1 MIASRLGRACGPGK
15 LVKVQ
20 RGGGPGQ
27 WVLTYTDARAKRHR
41 VALSTDK
48 QVAERRR
55 IELIRAR
62 DLELAGLGTVEGMSM
77 PLDDLRAAYLADL
90 VLRVG
95 AKQLR
100 SRTDSLARVLAAISA
115 TRVRDLRVVDIQRYQ
130 RERLAQGVAN
140 RTVNV
145 DTGALASMLNWAVGA
160 QLVAENPIKTLKP
173 LPTSERHQRRVRRAL
188 SEDEVE
194 RLLAAAAEDD
204 AECAA
209 RLAATRTIEVHG
221 RGARHAARLRP
232 ERVPQAPLWR
242 ALLTT
247 AARWGELTRVT
258 WLDLDA
264 DRRALTLRAATTKS
278 GRARVIP
285 LPQSLV
291 DELLALRAVHQ
302 RVRMRLAQPADR
314 VFLSP
319 DGADWAEYTTN
330 GRRLLRR
337 VLDRAGIAR
346 CDALGRVVDIHA
358 LRHTGATRMA
368 RRGVPLVVA
377 QRVLGHAS
385 PEMTAKVYT
394 HLGLEDLRG
403 AVEGVSEPR
412 RAGGVP
418 VTIRVARS

>member
-1 MIASRLGRACGPGK
+1 MILSRLGRAYGPGK
-15 LVKVQ
+15 LDKVQ
-20 RGGGPGQ
+20 RGNGPGQ
-27 WVLTYTDARAKRHR
+27 WVLTYTDGRGKRR
-41 VALSTDK
+41 RIAVSTDK

-55 IELIRAR
+55 AELIRAR
-62 DLELAGLGTVEGMSM
+62 DLELAGLGSVEGQST
-77 PLDDLRAAYLADL
+77 PLADLRDQYLADL
-90 VLRVG
+90 ALRVG

-100 SRTDSLARVLAAISA
+100 SRTDSLARVLAALEA
-115 TRVRDLRVVDIQRYQ
+115 TRVRDLRVVDVQRYQ
-130 RERLAQGVAN
+130 RERLAQGVAH

-160 QLVAENPIKTLKP
+160 QLIAENPVRSLKP

-194 RLLAAAAEDD
+194 RFLAAAAEDD

-209 RLAATRTIEVHG
+209 RLSASRTIELHG
-221 RGARHAARLRP
+221 RGIGYATRPRP

-264 DRRALTLRAATTKS
+264 DQRALTLRAATTKS

-319 DGADWAEYTTN
+319 DGADWADYTTN

-346 CDALGRVVDIHA
+346 RDALGRVVDIHA
-358 LRHTGATRMA
+358 LRHTAATGMA

-403 AVEGVSEPR
+403 AVEGVS
-412 RAGGVP
+412 AVP
-418 VTIRVARS
+418 QRLREAAT

>member
-1 MIASRLGRACGPGK
+1 VINLDTTRRGRALSAGR
-15 LVKVQ
+15 LVKQQ
-20 RGGGPGQ
+20 RGDGPQRYVLSYTTAAGQ
-27 WVLTYTDARAKRHR
+27 RRR
-41 VALSTDK
+41 IALSTDAR
-48 QVAERRR
+48 VAQQMRSQ
-55 IELIRAR
+55 IIAQR
-62 DLELAGLGTVEGMSM
+62 DLEAAGLAPISGMSM
-77 PLDDLRAAYLADL
+77 ELARLRDAYLVDL
-90 VLRVG
+90 ELRVG

-100 SRTDSLARVLAAISA
+100 SRTDSLARVLAALTA
-115 TRVRDLRVVDIQRYQ
+115 TRVRDLRVADVQRYQ

-145 DTGALASMLNWAVGA
+145 DTGALASMLNWAVSA

-194 RLLAAAAEDD
+194 RFLAAAAEDD
-204 AECAA
+204 AECAQRVAA
-209 RLAATRTIEVHG
+209 RRTIEVHG
-221 RGARHAARLRP
+221 RGARHAARPRP
-232 ERVPQAPLWR
+232 VRVPQAPLWR

-264 DRRALTLRAATTKS
+264 DRLALTLRAATTKS

-302 RVRMRLAQPADR
+302 RVRMRLAQPSDR

-319 DGADWAEYTTN
+319 DAADWAEYTTN
-330 GRRLLRR
+330 GRRLLHR

-346 CDALGRVVDIHA
+346 RDALGRVIDIHA
-358 LRHTGATRMA
+358 LRHTAATRMA

-394 HLGLEDLRG
+394 HLGLEDLRV
-403 AVEGVSEPR
+403 AVEREGQAREAR
-412 RAGGVP
+412 GMRA
-418 VTIRVARS
+418 